1 MTTIEMSKHNFLS
14 DEALAKMTQD
24 GNRAAFETLCDR
36 HLPNVY
42 SRLRALLPAE
52 AVEDVT
58 QEVFMAALRGI
69 RDYRGNSLFRTWLAA
84 IIRHKVADFYR
95 QRSRQPEVV
104 PIADDGD
111 DPIAPD
117 NWEERALVQ
126 AALQRLPAHY
136 QEVLLLRFAEGKP
149 FDQIAGALGISL
161 EATKSRYR
169 RAVAAVAQ
177 GIGLEPVRLKSR
189 EDLP

>member
-1 MTTIEMSKHNFLS
+1 MNKHDSPS

-42 SRLRALLPAE
+42 NRLWALLPAE

-58 QEVFMAALRGI
+58 QEVFVAVLRGI
-69 RDYRGNSLFRTWLAA
+69 QEYRGNSLFRTWLAA

-95 QRSRQPEVV
+95 QRSRQPEV
-104 PIADDGD
+104 ISLADDGD
-111 DPIAPD
+111 DPVAPD
-117 NWEERALVQ
+117 TWEERALVQ
-126 AALQRLPAHY
+126 AALQRLPTHY
-136 QEVLLLRFAEGKP
+136 QEVLLLRFADGKP
-149 FDQIAGALGISL
+149 FDQIADALGISL

-169 RAVAAVAQ
+169 RAVTAVAQ
-177 GIGLEPVRLKSR
+177 EIGLKQ
-189 EDLP
+189 D

>member
-1 MTTIEMSKHNFLS
+1 MSKHDSLS

-24 GNRAAFETLCDR
+24 GNRAAFEALCDR
-36 HLPNVY
+36 HLPRVY
-42 SRLRALLPAE
+42 NRLRALLPAE

-69 RDYRGNSLFRTWLAA
+69 QDYRGNSLFRTWLAA
-84 IIRHKVADFYR
+84 VIRHKVADFYR

-104 PIADDGD
+104 PLAGDGD

-117 NWEERALVQ
+117 TWEERALVQ

-149 FDQIAGALGISL
+149 FDQMAGDLGISL

-169 RAVAAVAQ
+169 RAVVAVAQ
-177 GIGLEPVRLKSR
+177 EIGLEQVRLKSR

>member
-1 MTTIEMSKHNFLS
+1 MSKHDSLS

-24 GNRAAFETLCDR
+24 GNRAAFDSLCDR
-36 HLPNVY
+36 HLPRVY
-42 SRLRALLPAE
+42 NRLRALLPAE

-69 RDYRGNSLFRTWLAA
+69 QDYRGNSLFRTWLAA
-84 IIRHKVADFYR
+84 VIRHKVADFYR

-104 PIADDGD
+104 PLTGDGD

-117 NWEERALVQ
+117 TWEERALIQ

-136 QEVLLLRFAEGKP
+136 QEVLLLRFADGKP
-149 FDQIAGALGISL
+149 FDQMAGDLGISL

-177 GIGLEPVRLKSR
+177 EIGLEQDRLKSR

>member
-1 MTTIEMSKHNFLS
+1 
-14 DEALAKMTQD
+14 
-24 GNRAAFETLCDR
+24 
-36 HLPNVY
+36 
-42 SRLRALLPAE
+42 LRALLPAE

-177 GIGLEPVRLKSR
+177 GIGLEPVRLESR

>member
-1 MTTIEMSKHNFLS
+1 MSKHNSLS

-36 HLPNVY
+36 HLSSVY
-42 SRLRALLPAE
+42 NRLRALLPAE
-52 AVEDVT
+52 VVEDVT
-58 QEVFMAALRGI
+58 QEVFVAVLRGI
-69 RDYRGNSLFRTWLAA
+69 QDYRGNSLFRTWLAA

-104 PIADDGD
+104 PLAGDGD
-111 DPIAPD
+111 DPVAPD
-117 NWEERALVQ
+117 TWEERALVQ

-149 FDQIAGALGISL
+149 FDQIAGVLGISL

-177 GIGLEPVRLKSR
+177 EIGLTAQEQRGSPVTCQRTR
-189 EDLP
+189 